1 MIDLHTHSDASDGSL
16 SPARLVEAAMG
27 LGLEAL
33 AIADHDT
40 LSGYDLAREP
50 ARDLGLDLVCAIEV
64 GTALADP
71 PLRHVHLLAYFLSAP
86 PAAEFRAWLE
96 AIHNERR
103 RRNALLAGRLQSMGL
118 AVAREEAEAL
128 GRSVTGRPHCA
139 RVLVKKGYARDVPDA
154 FDRYLGNQAPGY
166 VPRREPSTG
175 EAIGRVLAA
184 GGLPVLAH
192 PARLTRERPEIL
204 DALVADLVELGLGGL
219 EVYHSEHAPDDTARL
234 LELAQSY
241 GLAVTGG
248 SDFHGEAKP
257 GVRLGTGM
265 NGNLA
270 VPREVLDRLRGSAR
284 QRAIR

>member
-16 SPARLVEAAMG
+16 SPARLVETAVS

-40 LSGYDLAREP
+40 LSGYDLARGP
-50 ARDLGLDLVCAIEV
+50 ASELGLDLVCAIEV
-64 GTALADP
+64 GTTLADP
-71 PLRHVHLLAYFLSAP
+71 PLRHVHVLGYFLNAP
-86 PAAEFRAWLE
+86 PAAGFRDWLDGIQ
-96 AIHNERR
+96 AHRR

-118 AVAREEAEAL
+118 AVTLEDAEAI
-128 GRSVTGRPHCA
+128 GRSVTGRPHFA
-139 RVLVKKGYARDVPDA
+139 RVLVNLGYARDVPDA

-166 VPRREPSTG
+166 VPRREPPAG
-175 EAIGRVLAA
+175 EAIGRVLTA

-204 DALVADLVELGLGGL
+204 EPLVAHLVKLGLAGL
-219 EVYHSEHAPDDTARL
+219 EVYHSDHAPDDTARL
-234 LELAQSY
+234 LALAQSY

-257 GVRLGTGM
+257 GVELGTGHQ
-265 NGNLA
+265 GNLA
-270 VPREVLDRLRGSAR
+270 VPREVLDRLRESAR